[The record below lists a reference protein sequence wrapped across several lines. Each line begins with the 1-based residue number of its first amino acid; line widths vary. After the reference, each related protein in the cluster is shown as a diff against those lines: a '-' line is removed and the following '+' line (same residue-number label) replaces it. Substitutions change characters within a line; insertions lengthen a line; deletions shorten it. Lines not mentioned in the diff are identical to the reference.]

1 MNKIEKNEN
10 DELFEEAKKKG
21 FLIDISE
28 WKTPASLYPNYKV
41 GNAKITHS
49 KYNNGFY
56 NNYNVNGYEYFRVIN
71 PITITELQ
79 LRKSKTSIWKTWMVD
94 DPPHWWS
101 MQNYAKHS
109 YGNVLVAGLGL
120 GLVTSELMKNIDV
133 NSITVI
139 EINRDVIDLISP
151 LILRNNDNVTVIEE
165 DFYEFISFGNP
176 EDYNHENFDRII
188 VDLWVTSSLEETQ
201 KVYRE
206 EVISL
211 YHYLKI
217 LFPESSIV
225 IHGFGID
232 E

>member
-1 MNKIEKNEN
+1 MNNIEKYEN

-21 FLIDISE
+21 FLIDVNE
-28 WKTPASLYPNYKV
+28 WETPASLYPNSKV

-56 NNYNVNGYEYFRVIN
+56 DNYNVNGYAYFRVTS

-79 LRKSKTSIWKTWMVD
+79 LRKSETSIWETWMVD

-120 GLVTSELMKNIDV
+120 GLVTSELIKNTDV
-133 NSITVI
+133 NLITVV
-139 EINRDVIDLISP
+139 EINKDVIDLISP
-151 LILRNNDNVTVIEE
+151 FILHSNDNVTIIEE
-165 DFYEFISFGNP
+165 DFYKFISFGDSEN
-176 EDYNHENFDRII
+176 YNYENFDRII
-188 VDLWVTSSLEETQ
+188 VDLWTTSSSEETQ
-201 KVYRE
+201 KVYHE
-206 EVISL
+206 EVIPL
-211 YHYLKI
+211 YYYLKI
-217 LFPESSIV
+217 LFPDASIA
-225 IHGFGID
+225 IHGFGIY